1 MEPAAKL
8 ILWMAGRTNR
18 QRTRWCGC
26 EQFLDR
32 LLTTRNGVHC
42 ARQRML
48 LDAQQQP
55 LAPLCA

>member
-18 QRTRWCGC
+18 QR
-26 EQFLDR
+26 
-32 LLTTRNGVHC
+32 
-42 ARQRML
+42 ML